1 MSSVLGH
8 WIRFVKERQTEDP
21 GVFGPHGGFGRA
33 YALNEVLSTGAMMA
47 GPILSGVLQLAIGYY
62 YMNVVFGE
70 FTRPVTVL
78 KNILMLSLVDAMF
91 MPLSVLAFWYLRGAG
106 ESGPGE
112 ARNSPTGNE
121 QP

>member
-78 KNILMLSLVDAMF
+78 KKYTNAKSGGCDVHASLC
-91 MPLSVLAFWYLRGAG
+91 PCVLVSERCW
-106 ESGPGE
+106 
-112 ARNSPTGNE
+112 
-121 QP
+121 